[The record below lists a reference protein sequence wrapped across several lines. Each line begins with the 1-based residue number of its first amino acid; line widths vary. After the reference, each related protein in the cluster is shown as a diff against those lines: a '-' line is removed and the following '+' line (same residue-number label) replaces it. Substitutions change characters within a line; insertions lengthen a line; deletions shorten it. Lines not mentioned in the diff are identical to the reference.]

1 MEQKGLWF
9 IVWMIIMAVGLSAC
23 GTINLPEVSVP
34 AVDRQVRDFG
44 DFSGVTVNLDGGI
57 SVDKI
62 SSGQPT
68 GGGNIWPLFDI
79 KLQNDRLIVHLTD
92 GRFVV
97 NVGDLRS
104 AVNFPEMAI
113 IMKFSGG
120 QGLTAPE
127 EQKTLFVGPNLVDC
141 VGVAPQKCMQVK
153 ENPEDPWKLFY
164 DQIEGFEYEEG
175 YLYELK
181 ISQEVVPNP
190 PADSSS
196 LKLKLEEIVSQT
208 QVTAELVDTT
218 WNLETLAGK
227 PPLPKTELTAIFGA
241 DGRLYGSAGCNS
253 YNTSYQ
259 IGGNT
264 ITIKPAATTRMSCPQ
279 AGMMEQETSFLAAL
293 EQAKTFEIVGYRLTL
308 SDSQNQALLTFMADQ
323 P

>member
-1 MEQKGLWF
+1 MKHKGLWLITSM
-9 IVWMIIMAVGLSAC
+9 IVLIVGLSAC
-23 GTINLPEVSVP
+23 SSINIPQVSVP

-44 DFSGVTVNLDGGI
+44 DFSGMTVNLNGGI
-57 SVDKI
+57 SFDKI

-79 KLQNDRLIVHLTD
+79 KLQNDRLILHLTD

-104 AVNFPEMAI
+104 AMNFPEMAFI
-113 IMKFSGG
+113 FKFSGG
-120 QGLTAPE
+120 QGLTAPT

-153 ENPEDPWKLFY
+153 DNPEDPWKLFY
-164 DQIEGFEYEEG
+164 DQIEGFEYQEG

-181 ISQEVVPNP
+181 VSQSTVANP

-208 QVTAELVDTT
+208 EVTADLVDTT

-227 PPLPKTELTAIFGA
+227 PPLPKSEVTAIFGG

-253 YNTSYQ
+253 FNTSYQ
-259 IGGNT
+259 VGGNT
-264 ITIKPAATTRMSCPQ
+264 ITIQPPATTRMSCSQ
-279 AGMMEQETSFLAAL
+279 TGVMEQETNFLTAL
-293 EQAKTFEIVGYRLTL
+293 EQAKTFEIVGNRLTM
-308 SDSQNQALLTFMADQ
+308 SDAEGQALLTFMAEQ